1 MELTTWI
8 AEVPLFAGLPAE
20 QLDRI
25 TGIVVDKKYGKG
37 QTLFLEGSR
46 AAGFYVVVS
55 GRIKIYKISPE
66 GKEQILHIFAKG
78 ELFGEVPMFAGGS
91 YPAHAETLE
100 ASRVLF
106 FPREAF
112 LQLLRKEPSLALN
125 MLGILSQRLRRFT
138 HLIEDLSLKE
148 VPGRLAAYLL
158 YLSNR
163 RKDSDAFELDITKAQ
178 LASFLGTI
186 PETLSRILSR
196 MSQQGLIWVEGRRIR
211 LLNRNTLESLASGE
225 KLLSQGTENLT
236 DSPS

>member
-1 MELTTWI
+1 
-8 AEVPLFAGLPAE
+8 
-20 QLDRI
+20 
-25 TGIVVDKKYGKG
+25 
-37 QTLFLEGSR
+37 
-46 AAGFYVVVS
+46 
-55 GRIKIYKISPE
+55 
-66 GKEQILHIFAKG
+66 IFAKG

-100 ASRVLF
+100 ATRVLF